1 MESGNGTQAFVPP
14 FSKAVSV
21 PFLPSCH
28 FPAPEFKQK
37 EECTIRGRSLIQISI
52 QEDPWNLPNSIKTL
66 VDNIQ
71 RYVEGQSGSV
81 AGLWP
86 LALNV
91 EGGGMPHMSPCP
103 GGERQGQVSS
113 FLS

>member
-1 MESGNGTQAFVPP
+1 MMAP
-14 FSKAVSV
+14 FSKATSI
-21 PFLPSCH
+21 PLLPSCH

-71 RYVEGQSGSV
+71 RYVEGQSGNVV
-81 AGLWP
+81 AL
-86 LALNV
+86 
-91 EGGGMPHMSPCP
+91 
-103 GGERQGQVSS
+103 
-113 FLS
+113 